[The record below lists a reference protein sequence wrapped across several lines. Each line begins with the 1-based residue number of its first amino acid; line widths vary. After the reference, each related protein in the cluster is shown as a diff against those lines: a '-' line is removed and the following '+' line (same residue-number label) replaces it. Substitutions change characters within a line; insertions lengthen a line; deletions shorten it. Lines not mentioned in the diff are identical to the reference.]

1 MIKSL
6 IAALIIM
13 ISPCLAISVSISMY
27 HSSSFDGGESLSV
40 SANSDAG
47 LNNEMQLFESMSEDY
62 SIQMSGMDVSYG
74 GNLAVSESYLNP
86 YLQYNMGLTSHN
98 RDTAW
103 KSTLQNG
110 EISTETISSGR
121 EQNILTNL

>member
-6 IAALIIM
+6 ISALII
-13 ISPCLAISVSISMY
+13 ITLPCLAISVSTSMY
-27 HSSSFDGGESLSV
+27 HSSPFDGVESLSI

-47 LNNEMQLFESMSEDY
+47 LNNGMQLFESMIEDY
-62 SIQMSGMDVSYG
+62 DIQMSGIDVSSG
-74 GNLAVSESYLNP
+74 GNLAVSVSYLNP
-86 YLQYNMGLTSHN
+86 SFQYNMGLTSHN

-110 EISTETISSGR
+110 EISTKAISFGR
-121 EQNILTNL
+121 W

>member
-1 MIKSL
+1 
-6 IAALIIM
+6 
-13 ISPCLAISVSISMY
+13 MY
-27 HSSSFDGGESLSV
+27 HSSPFDGVESLSF

-47 LNNEMQLFESMSEDY
+47 LNNGMQLFESMIEDY
-62 SIQMSGMDVSYG
+62 GIQMSGIDVSSG

-86 YLQYNMGLTSHN
+86 SFQYNMGLTSHN

-110 EISTETISSGR
+110 EISTKAISLGR
-121 EQNILTNL
+121 GSNVMTTPDTYLAPDNASPGTGVGIRAD